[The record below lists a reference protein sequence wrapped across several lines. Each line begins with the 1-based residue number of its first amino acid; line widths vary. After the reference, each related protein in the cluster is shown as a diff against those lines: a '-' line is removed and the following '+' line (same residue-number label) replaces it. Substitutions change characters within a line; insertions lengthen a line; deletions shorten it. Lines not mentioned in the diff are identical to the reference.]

1 MGYVN
6 RLVATGSGNCFA
18 VDGGGGVQGD
28 YGKQVGEVEII
39 IVQFV

>member
-6 RLVATGSGNCFA
+6 RLVATGSGYCFA

-28 YGKQVGEVEII
+28 YGKQVGKVEII
-39 IVQFV
+39 VLWF